1 MIPPVPT
8 ARLLAVIPLLACFAS
23 CNRTQQGVA
32 CAPLTAVTSVRIAQ
46 NGSGQPHQF
55 VIDNRY
61 QVQGLVDFA
70 NGRRGGFSARH
81 APLPA
86 ATTSAAFY
94 NGSQSLITFGAGQN
108 FFSMS
113 CPGYTGVEEANR
125 VQIAEFERLL
135 SEQP

>member
-8 ARLLAVIPLLACFAS
+8 ARLLAVIPLIAYFAS
-23 CNRTQQGVA
+23 CNRTQQGVV
-32 CAPLTAVTSVRIAQ
+32 CAPLTAVTLVRISQ
-46 NGSGQPHQF
+46 NGSGQPQQS
-55 VIDNRY
+55 VVDNRY
-61 QVQGLVDFA
+61 QVQALVDFA
-70 NGRRGGFSARH
+70 NGRRQGFSPRH
-81 APLPA
+81 SLPP

-94 NGSQSLITFGAGQN
+94 NGSQRLIIFGAGPN

-113 CPGYTGVEEANR
+113 CPGYAGVEEANR